1 MRKKDIDAVVA
12 GHICLDMFPEFAGR
26 TSMSPE
32 DLFVPGKLINT
43 GGMRICT
50 GGTVSNTGIAM
61 HILGAKVSL
70 MGKVGDDF
78 IGDTIVNF
86 LKKQV
91 PAEGITVSKGE
102 SSSYTIVIA
111 PKDTDRIFFHNPGT
125 NDSFCYD
132 DVDFEAIKN
141 SRLFHLGYPPLMKRL
156 YENDGEELKRIYERV
171 KKLGVMTS
179 LDFALPDPESPAGMV
194 DWNAILKNVLPSVDL
209 FLPSVEEAQFILDKK
224 EFVRLRER
232 AKGKE
237 LLHLFD
243 GDQLTSLSDTL
254 LVRGKNCRSEVREER
269 VLCKNRLP
277 GEAQEDQRHQ
287 SRAMV

>member
-111 PKDTDRIFFHNPGT
+111 PKDTDRIFFTIRGRT
-125 NDSFCYD
+125 TAS
-132 DVDFEAIKN
+132 A
-141 SRLFHLGYPPLMKRL
+141 
-156 YENDGEELKRIYERV
+156 
-171 KKLGVMTS
+171 MTM
-179 LDFALPDPESPAGMV
+179 L
-194 DWNAILKNVLPSVDL
+194 IL
-209 FLPSVEEAQFILDKK
+209 
-224 EFVRLRER
+224 RR
-232 AKGKE
+232 
-237 LLHLFD
+237 
-243 GDQLTSLSDTL
+243 
-254 LVRGKNCRSEVREER
+254 
-269 VLCKNRLP
+269 
-277 GEAQEDQRHQ
+277 
-287 SRAMV
+287 